1 MLCTPQIP
9 NTLPPTPQNSSGC
22 LLHLIPFLSV
32 GSRSESSASLP
43 TWKRKA
49 SVVPALV
56 PRHLEVMLFAS
67 LRHGRKLKDLSAAE
81 FLTAAEQLFEAILDA
96 FRRRV
101 LHRDVSINIILLADN
116 QLLLV
121 DWELGGRFEELS
133 AAVVRGI
140 TGTLDTMSVA
150 SLRNYDPLPHDDIES
165 VV

>member
-1 MLCTPQIP
+1 MSPLWSPAI
-9 NTLPPTPQNSSGC
+9 
-22 LLHLIPFLSV
+22 
-32 GSRSESSASLP
+32 SRSCFSPHCVTAASS
-43 TWKRKA
+43 
-49 SVVPALV
+49 
-56 PRHLEVMLFAS
+56 
-67 LRHGRKLKDLSAAE
+67 KDLSAAE
-81 FLTAAEQLFEAILDA
+81 FLTAEQLFEAILDA